1 MFGKLVIEA
10 EKWYLVQL
18 YTKLKE
24 RELRLCP
31 NIRFM
36 ATMKMKDAEKAA
48 LQHELKF
55 YTNLLENHEKKMLIM
70 KNACT
75 KASLPDLN
83 GNVTRNARIS
93 TQNFLTVPTNFVSSN
108 KSTKCLNVAST
119 NTMHKRFIGCN
130 TFFQKQKVSDIES
143 KATFHESTVL
153 QNQLKRY
160 PYNYNS
166 GMSNKYT
173 SKPINNIKASLQNNM
188 LTKKN
193 NVDSQKKLNPICN
206 PPKCNPPVLTS
217 QELVAEIKILTEQL
231 KQKSKNISPS
241 KKADYV
247 MINSSTKN
255 QLNFQSNAKISV
267 QHEHKVYKKTSPFK
281 KNSNVNILH
290 ASMDILLN
298 GEANVSKSVSVAS
311 KLSANSNLRLNENI
325 NEGCKINLSDSTSNP
340 SMKPKPIVENKNK
353 SVDALSKPNLKMSL
367 NSVNNIKKS
376 SKPLH
381 GNTHL
386 KTPVKTKLIRKHSN
400 SIKKVGKR
408 TKLIS
413 SKYKIINKKSPC
425 VQIATS
431 GKPVLKSLKNTSKF
445 NKLSNSNRKWTSTKL
460 KVNSSTPIA
469 KTSKLN
475 SKYKVVNESDIL
487 LESCINKNSALKKKR
502 LSVVSSYPNASRIL
516 NYSGNT
522 SVIKKVCTP
531 TKPNY
536 GGINKNRLKSGA
548 ARSSL
553 KKPAIYLTPK
563 KTHSQSSKYKVVNK
577 SSSSVNKISKG
588 AIINSNKLSDFHNSS
603 MDLDLLLELAAE
615 KNKSVNNDELILSPR
630 KHVLTKRIYKSKNA
644 IVNRNAQSAQY
655 KAVKMIKTKYSSI
668 LNKHSWQ
675 RQTALKKFV
684 STKFYKGNRLNASF
698 QRKMLTSPPD
708 DRKNK
713 RHFSKY
719 KTGVRNPSSYFAQK
733 SCRRRYLASKDKY
746 AFVYSGSFQS
756 PKAYKRNT
764 KYQKISLKT
773 PCKSKLTV
781 PLSKSLA
788 SRVLNRSINRVLT
801 ASKKASKTNRYCMF
815 YNRFGRCN
823 KGVKCP
829 FVHDPKKIA
838 VCTRFL
844 RGTCKTENCPFSH
857 EICPGKMA
865 ICSFFLLGSCTKIDC
880 PYRHETLAPDA
891 KLCKAFVQGY
901 CPEGKECKKA
911 HILVCPQFIQG
922 NCKKGDTCAFPH
934 PPSKE
939 RKNVSKTVE
948 KNENPKAIEKDE
960 DPKEIEDVL
969 LEKMSRYFE
978 PLCEQVNVDK
988 SNNSVV
994 VPRIHSLPEQPAY
1007 IAFST

>member
-1 MFGKLVIEA
+1 M
-10 EKWYLVQL
+10 
-18 YTKLKE
+18 
-24 RELRLCP
+24 LRLCP

-36 ATMKMKDAEKAA
+36 ATMKIKDAEKAV

-55 YTNLLENHEKKMLIM
+55 YTNLLENHEKKMLM
-70 KNACT
+70 KNASA
-75 KASLPDLN
+75 KASVPDLN
-83 GNVTRNARIS
+83 GTVTRNARIS
-93 TQNFLTVPTNFVSSN
+93 TQNFLTVPTNYVSSN
-108 KSTKCLNVAST
+108 KPTKCLNVALT

-130 TFFQKQKVSDIES
+130 TILKKQKVSDIKS

-153 QNQLKRY
+153 QNRLKRY

-173 SKPINNIKASLQNNM
+173 SKPVNNIKTSLQNNM

-193 NVDSQKKLNPICN
+193 NVDLQKKPNPIF
-206 PPKCNPPVLTS
+206 KCNPPVLTS
-217 QELVAEIKILTEQL
+217 QALVDEIKILTEQL
-231 KQKSKNISPS
+231 KQKSKNILPS

-290 ASMDILLN
+290 ANMDILLN
-298 GEANVSKSVSVAS
+298 GEANISKSVSVAL
-311 KLSANSNLRLNENI
+311 KLSANSNLSLNKNI
-325 NEGCKINLSDSTSNP
+325 NESCKINLSDSTSNP
-340 SMKPKPIVENKNK
+340 SMKPKPIVENK
-353 SVDALSKPNLKMSL
+353 SVEALSKPDLKMSL

-386 KTPVKTKLIRKHSN
+386 KTPVKTKLIKKHNN
-400 SIKKVGKR
+400 SIKKVGNR

-460 KVNSSTPIA
+460 KVNTSTPIA
-469 KTSKLN
+469 ETSKLN
-475 SKYKVVNESDIL
+475 SKYKVVNKSDIVP
-487 LESCINKNSALKKKR
+487 ESCINKNSALKKKK

-536 GGINKNRLKSGA
+536 GGINKNISLSRLKSGA
-548 ARSSL
+548 VRSSL
-553 KKPAIYLTPK
+553 KKSAIYLTPK

-577 SSSSVNKISKG
+577 TSSSVNKISKG
-588 AIINSNKLSDFHNSS
+588 AIINSNKLSDFHNIS

-655 KAVKMIKTKYSSI
+655 KAVKMIKTKYSI

-684 STKFYKGNRLNASF
+684 SSKFYKGNRLNASF
-698 QRKMLTSPPD
+698 QRKMSTSPYH
-708 DRKNK
+708 RKNK

-719 KTGVRNPSSYFAQK
+719 KTGVRNPSYFVQK
-733 SCRRRYLASKDKY
+733 SCRRRYLASKDKI
-746 AFVYSGSFQS
+746 YSGSFRS

-773 PCKSKLTV
+773 PSKSKLTV
-781 PLSKSLA
+781 PISKSLA

-865 ICSFFLLGSCTKIDC
+865 ICSFFLLGSCTKTDC

-994 VPRIHSLPEQPAY
+994 VPRIQSLPEQPAY
-1007 IAFST
+1007 IAFSN